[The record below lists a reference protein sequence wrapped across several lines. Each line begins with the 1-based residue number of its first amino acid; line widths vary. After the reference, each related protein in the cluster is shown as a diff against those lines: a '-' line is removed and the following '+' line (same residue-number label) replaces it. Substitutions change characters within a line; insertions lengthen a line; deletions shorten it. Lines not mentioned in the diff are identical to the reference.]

1 MGRFIL
7 RRLLAAIPVLFLVSL
22 ITFALLWLVPGD
34 PASIFLDASATQEA
48 LDRVRHQLG
57 LDQPFLLRMGDWYL
71 RLFRGDLGTSL
82 LLNRSVTA
90 AILDR
95 LPITLSLT
103 ALSFTLAVL
112 LGVAAGVIAAVRH
125 GRLAD
130 QGMMTLALI
139 GLSLPEFWL
148 GLVLIW
154 LIAVLLPIFPAG
166 GYVPFTDNPLQWAYY
181 IALPAFTLA
190 AVQMGFVA
198 RMTRSSML
206 EVMGQD
212 FVRTA
217 RAKGL
222 PEPYIVVRHGL
233 ANAMV
238 PIVTVMGIM
247 VGGLLG
253 GAVVT
258 EQVFS
263 IPGLGRL
270 VIGAVLSRDFPVIQ
284 GGLLF
289 LAVIYLLVNIA
300 VDLLYAVID
309 PRVRLNG

>member
-1 MGRFIL
+1 MVRFII
-7 RRLLAAIPVLFLVSL
+7 RRLLASIPVLLLVSM
-22 ITFALLWLVPGD
+22 ITFGLLWLVPGD
-34 PASIFLDASATQEA
+34 PASIFLDASATAEA
-48 LDRVRHQLG
+48 LDRVRHELG
-57 LDQPFLLRMGDWYL
+57 LDRPFLVRMGEWYL
-71 RLFRGDLGTSL
+71 RLLQGDLGTSL
-82 LLNRSVTA
+82 LLNRGVTE
-90 AILDR
+90 AILER

-103 ALSFTLAVL
+103 AMAFVLAVL
-112 LGVAAGVIAAVRH
+112 LGVAAGVLAAMRH
-125 GRLAD
+125 GRAAD
-130 QGMMTLALI
+130 QGLMSLALL

-154 LIAVLLPIFPAG
+154 LVAVLVPIFPAG
-166 GYVPFTDNPLQWAYY
+166 DYVAFAKDPWQWARHL
-181 IALPAFTLA
+181 ALPTFSLA
-190 AVQMGFVA
+190 CIQMGFVA

-206 EVMGQD
+206 EVLSQD
-212 FVRTA
+212 FIRTA

-222 PEPYIVVRHGL
+222 PEPYVVLRHGL
-233 ANAMV
+233 VNAMV

-247 VGGLLG
+247 VGALLG

-270 VIGAVLSRDFPVIQ
+270 IIGAVLSRDFPVIQ

-289 LAVIYLLVNIA
+289 LALIYLTVNLV

-309 PRVRLNG
+309 PRVRLG

>member
-1 MGRFIL
+1 MVSFII
-7 RRLLAAIPVLFLVSL
+7 RRLLASIPVLLLVSM
-22 ITFALLWLVPGD
+22 ITFGLLWLVPGD
-34 PASIFLDASATQEA
+34 PASIFLDASATAEA
-48 LDRVRHQLG
+48 LDRVRHELG
-57 LDQPFLLRMGDWYL
+57 LDRPFLVRMGEWYL
-71 RLFRGDLGTSL
+71 RLLQGDLGTSL
-82 LLNRSVTA
+82 LLNRGVTE
-90 AILDR
+90 AILER

-103 ALSFTLAVL
+103 AMAFVLAVL
-112 LGVAAGVIAAVRH
+112 LGVAAGVLAAMRH
-125 GRLAD
+125 GRAAD
-130 QGMMTLALI
+130 QGLMSLALL

-154 LIAVLLPIFPAG
+154 LVAVLVPIFPAG
-166 GYVPFTDNPLQWAYY
+166 DYVAFAKDPWQWARHL
-181 IALPAFTLA
+181 ALPTFSLA
-190 AVQMGFVA
+190 CIQMGFIA

-206 EVMGQD
+206 EVLSQD
-212 FVRTA
+212 FIRTA

-222 PEPYIVVRHGL
+222 PEPYVVLRHGL
-233 ANAMV
+233 VNAMV

-247 VGGLLG
+247 VGALLG

-270 VIGAVLSRDFPVIQ
+270 IIGAVLSRDFPVIQ

-289 LAVIYLLVNIA
+289 LALIYLTVNLV

-309 PRVRLNG
+309 PRVRLG

>member
-1 MGRFIL
+1 MGRFIVQ
-7 RRLLAAIPVLFLVSL
+7 RVLASIPVLLLVSL
-22 ITFALLWLVPGD
+22 ITFVLLSLVPGD
-34 PASIFLDASATQEA
+34 PASAFLDASATAEA
-48 LDRVRHQLG
+48 LERVRRELG
-57 LDQPFLLRMGDWYL
+57 LDRPFLVRMGEWYL
-71 RLFRGDLGTSL
+71 RVLQGDLGTSL
-82 LLNRSVTA
+82 LLNRSVTS
-90 AILDR
+90 AILER
-95 LPITLSLT
+95 LPVTLSLT
-103 ALSFTLAVL
+103 AMAFLVSVL
-112 LGVAAGVIAAVRH
+112 LGMAAGVLAAVRH
-125 GRLAD
+125 GKAAD
-130 QGMMTLALI
+130 QGLMTLALL
-139 GLSLPEFWL
+139 GLSIPEFWL

-154 LIAVLLPIFPAG
+154 LVAVMVPIFPAG
-166 GYVPFTDNPLQWAYY
+166 DYVAFATNPWQWARHQ
-181 IALPAFTLA
+181 ALPTFTLA
-190 AVQMGFVA
+190 CVQMGFVA

-206 EVMGQD
+206 EVLGQD

-222 PEPYIVVRHGL
+222 PEPYVVVRHGL

-247 VGGLLG
+247 VGALLG

-270 VIGAVLSRDFPVIQ
+270 IIGAVLSRDFPVIQ

-289 LAVIYLLVNIA
+289 LALIYLSVNLA

-309 PRVRLNG
+309 PRVRLG

>member
-1 MGRFIL
+1 
-7 RRLLAAIPVLFLVSL
+7 
-22 ITFALLWLVPGD
+22 
-34 PASIFLDASATQEA
+34 
-48 LDRVRHQLG
+48 
-57 LDQPFLLRMGDWYL
+57 
-71 RLFRGDLGTSL
+71 
-82 LLNRSVTA
+82 VTE
-90 AILDR
+90 AILER

-103 ALSFTLAVL
+103 AMAFVLAVL
-112 LGVAAGVIAAVRH
+112 LGVAAGVLAAMRH
-125 GRLAD
+125 GRAAD
-130 QGMMTLALI
+130 QGLMSLALL

-154 LIAVLLPIFPAG
+154 LVAVLVPIFPAG
-166 GYVPFTDNPLQWAYY
+166 DYVAFAKDPWQWARHL
-181 IALPAFTLA
+181 ALPTFSLA
-190 AVQMGFVA
+190 CIQMGFVA

-206 EVMGQD
+206 EVLSQD
-212 FVRTA
+212 FIRTA

-222 PEPYIVVRHGL
+222 PEPYVVLRHGL
-233 ANAMV
+233 VNAMV

-247 VGGLLG
+247 VGALLG

-270 VIGAVLSRDFPVIQ
+270 IIGAVLSRDFPVIQ

-289 LAVIYLLVNIA
+289 LALIYLTVNLV

-309 PRVRLNG
+309 PRVRLG

>member
-1 MGRFIL
+1 MVSFII
-7 RRLLAAIPVLFLVSL
+7 RRLLASIPVLLLVSM
-22 ITFALLWLVPGD
+22 ITFGLLWLVPGD
-34 PASIFLDASATQEA
+34 PASIFLDASATAEA
-48 LDRVRHQLG
+48 LDRVRHELG
-57 LDQPFLLRMGDWYL
+57 LDRPFLVRMGEWYL
-71 RLFRGDLGTSL
+71 RLLQGDLGTSL
-82 LLNRSVTA
+82 LLNRGVTE
-90 AILDR
+90 AILER

-103 ALSFTLAVL
+103 AMAFVLAVL
-112 LGVAAGVIAAVRH
+112 LGVAAGVLAAMRH
-125 GRLAD
+125 GRAAD
-130 QGMMTLALI
+130 QGLMSLALL

-154 LIAVLLPIFPAG
+154 LVAVLVPIFPAG
-166 GYVPFTDNPLQWAYY
+166 DYVAFAKDPWQWARHL
-181 IALPAFTLA
+181 ALPTFSLA
-190 AVQMGFVA
+190 CIQMGFVA

-206 EVMGQD
+206 EVLSQD
-212 FVRTA
+212 FIRTA

-222 PEPYIVVRHGL
+222 PEPYVVLRHGL
-233 ANAMV
+233 VNAMV

-247 VGGLLG
+247 VGALLG

-270 VIGAVLSRDFPVIQ
+270 IIGAVLSRDFPVIQ

-289 LAVIYLLVNIA
+289 LALIYLTVNLV

-309 PRVRLNG
+309 PRVRLG